1 MWHSRQNMVQKYPKK
16 DTVINHTISNKN
28 VPINWIPSER
38 FILRLRVRY
47 EFKGHYHCT
56 YYMCT
61 KCINEPE
68 ISLTHAIWFFD
79 PSSQIFGFTGIFVCI
94 LPCHHP
100 NAQNWITSTASK
112 LRRVKNCV
120 SHVGWGLSK
129 RGSASPKVF
138 KLAVFF
144 FWLFFVFLFLFY
156 PQQVIFGNP
165 EKNIPGWITKKSTPF
180 AKIANVKNDLVKNWP
195 GCLVT
200 WS

>member
-79 PSSQIFGFTGIFVCI
+79 PSSQIFGFTGIFVYPTMPPPKC
-94 LPCHHP
+94 
-100 NAQNWITSTASK
+100 TK
-112 LRRVKNCV
+112 LDYQHSLKIAACEKLC
-120 SHVGWGLSK
+120 LSCWLGPIK
-129 RGSASPKVF
+129 AWLSEPQGVQTGS
-138 KLAVFF
+138 FF